1 MPEVRFDGFTGD
13 WKQSKVGDFYFF
25 KNGLNKGKEFFGSG
39 TPIVNFTDVFHNR
52 DICFSKLKGRVQLNE
67 NEIKNYEVKK
77 GDIFFTRTS
86 ETIEEIG
93 YPSVM
98 TDQPCDT
105 VFSGFVLRGRAIN
118 EDPLEINFKRYVF
131 FTEKF
136 REEMKKKSSMT
147 TRALTSGTA
156 IKEMEFCF
164 PISKEEQER
173 IGNFLK
179 YLDNTIALHQQEL
192 TTLKRTKQGFLQK
205 MFPKEGESVPEVRF
219 NGFIGDWEERK
230 FGDIYDVVSGFA
242 FKMSDYVQVGV
253 PIINGESIQH
263 GSISTNNLNFL
274 PEEFSDKY
282 QNVTLETGD
291 IVLGLN
297 RPITN
302 GNLKI
307 AQVPIDLHGA
317 LLYQR
322 AGKIIILNNTDI
334 NFSFHLLGKEVSSFV
349 LKEAV
354 GSDQPFI
361 STTKLKKWSIRIPT
375 KEEEQTKIGLFFKK
389 IDDTIALHQRE
400 IDALKET
407 KKAFLQKM
415 FV

>member
-1 MPEVRFDGFTGD
+1 MPEVRFDGFTED
-13 WKQSKVGDFYFF
+13 WKQSKVGEFYFF

-98 TDQPCDT
+98 TDQPSDT

-156 IKEMEFCF
+156 IKEMEFCY
-164 PISKEEQER
+164 PKSKEEQER

-192 TTLKRTKQGFLQK
+192 TTLQKTKQGFLQK
-205 MFPKEGESVPEVRF
+205 MFPKEGESVPQVRF
-219 NGFIGDWEERK
+219 PGFVGEWEELKLNTVFKDFIVPMRDK
-230 FGDIYDVVSGFA
+230 PKEFSGSIPWTRIEDIEGRF
-242 FKMSDYVQVGV
+242 
-253 PIINGESIQH
+253 INGTTSGQYV
-263 GSISTNNLNFL
+263 S
-274 PEEFSDKY
+274 EETINSM
-282 QNVTLETGD
+282 
-291 IVLGLN
+291 
-297 RPITN
+297 
-302 GNLKI
+302 NLKI
-307 AQVPIDLHGA
+307 IPKGSLIVSASATFGVVAIVNNNLITNQTFIGLVPNTNYNIDY
-317 LLYQR
+317 LYAFFKSPNIQR
-322 AGKIIILNNTDI
+322 KMKRESAGSTIFYISRKQFENMIG
-334 NFSFHLLGKEVSSFV
+334 NFPV
-349 LKEAV
+349 L
-354 GSDQPFI
+354 
-361 STTKLKKWSIRIPT
+361 
-375 KEEEQTKIGLFFKK
+375 EEQEIIGSFFKQL
-389 IDDTIALHQRE
+389 DDIISLHQRE
-400 IDALKET
+400 LEVLKET

>member
-1 MPEVRFDGFTGD
+1 VPEVRFDGFTED
-13 WKQSKVGDFYFF
+13 WKQSKVGEFYFF

-98 TDQPCDT
+98 TDQPSDT

-156 IKEMEFCF
+156 IKEMEFCY
-164 PISKEEQER
+164 PKSKEEQER

-192 TTLKRTKQGFLQK
+192 TTLQKTKQGFLQK
-205 MFPKEGESVPEVRF
+205 MFPKEGESVPQVRF
-219 NGFIGDWEERK
+219 PGFVGEWEELKLNTVFKDFIVPMRDK
-230 FGDIYDVVSGFA
+230 PKEFSGSIPWTRIEDIEGRF
-242 FKMSDYVQVGV
+242 
-253 PIINGESIQH
+253 INGTTSGQYV
-263 GSISTNNLNFL
+263 S
-274 PEEFSDKY
+274 EETINSM
-282 QNVTLETGD
+282 
-291 IVLGLN
+291 
-297 RPITN
+297 
-302 GNLKI
+302 NLKI
-307 AQVPIDLHGA
+307 IPKGSLIVSASATFGVVAIVNNNLITNQTFIGLVPNTNYNIDY
-317 LLYQR
+317 LYAFFKSPNIQR
-322 AGKIIILNNTDI
+322 KMKRESAGSTIFYISRKQFENMIG
-334 NFSFHLLGKEVSSFV
+334 NFPV
-349 LKEAV
+349 L
-354 GSDQPFI
+354 
-361 STTKLKKWSIRIPT
+361 
-375 KEEEQTKIGLFFKK
+375 EEQEIIGSFFKQL
-389 IDDTIALHQRE
+389 DDIISLHQRE
-400 IDALKET
+400 LEVLKET